1 MVWANRASWIIR
13 KMKNQNDVAHD
24 DYYDDYNIKIDDNNR
39 IIIIIFRASS
49 LALSL
54 YRFDISSQLVYA
66 ALYKINLGG
75 MNSY

>member
-1 MVWANRASWIIR
+1 
-13 KMKNQNDVAHD
+13 MKNQNDVAHN

-39 IIIIIFRASS
+39 IIIIIFSASS

-54 YRFDISSQLVYA
+54 YRFDTSSQLVYA

>member
-1 MVWANRASWIIR
+1 
-13 KMKNQNDVAHD
+13 MKNQNDVAHD